1 MRTTDDELLPIE
13 PIPTSEIPRA
23 RRKACAD
30 ARAARGVV
38 MGRAISCATLSLM
51 CLAFAGLYASFSR
64 YFWSAGACPPAGVL
78 FSILSGI
85 TLAGAVAMAYR
96 LNEEA
101 AAAPSVPPRLAR
113 DAEIEEAIEEAA
125 ASVNHRA
132 AAWNESVRRAAS
144 DGIVAARLQLVRERR
159 AEIDRRRSEVA
170 AAIRR
175 YRSAIG
181 EDGSASP

>member
-1 MRTTDDELLPIE
+1 MRTTDDELLPID
-13 PIPTSEIPRA
+13 PIPTSDIPHA
-23 RRKACAD
+23 RREACAD
-30 ARAARGVV
+30 ARASRGIA
-38 MGRAISCATLSLM
+38 MSRAISCATLSCL

-64 YFWSAGACPPAGVL
+64 YFWSGGACPTAGVV
-78 FSILSGI
+78 FSILSGV

-96 LNEEA
+96 LNEEV

-113 DAEIEEAIEEAA
+113 DAEIEEAIEDAA
-125 ASVNHRA
+125 ASVNRRA

-144 DGIVAARLQLVRERR
+144 DGLVAARLQLVRERR

-181 EDGSASP
+181 EDRSVSP